1 MTVYLCGP
9 MEGISTEEATKW
21 RETATNFFAVHS
33 IGVKD
38 PTRRK
43 KFHDEAYSTNL
54 AKKIVRLDMNDIA
67 DSFILLVNLKERGKG
82 KAWGSVMELALASQQ
97 GKPIITVI
105 EEGFRHPF
113 IETLSTEV
121 HQTLEEAL
129 TATLSYYR

>member
-1 MTVYLCGP
+1 

-21 RETATNFFAVHS
+21 RETATDFFAVHS

-43 KFHDEAYSTNL
+43 KFHDEVFSTNL
-54 AKKIVRLDMNDIA
+54 ANRIVQLDMNDIA
-67 DSFILLVNLKERGKG
+67 VSSTLLVNLKERGAG

-105 EEGFRHPF
+105 EEGFHHPF
-113 IETLSTEV
+113 IEALSTEV
-121 HQTLEEAL
+121 YHSLDEAL
-129 TATLSYYR
+129 EATLAYYR